1 MNRVTV
7 SLVPFGPYVLD
18 FRTGIDDYIGV
29 INSVRERLVR
39 LGYAYDTK
47 IYVNVR

>member
-18 FRTGIDDYIGV
+18 FRTSIDDFIGIV
-29 INSVRERLVR
+29 NAVRERLVR
-39 LGYAYDTK
+39 LGYGHDTQ

>member
-29 INSVRERLVR
+29 INAVRERLVR
-39 LGYAYDTK
+39 LGYDYDTP